1 VPRFQAGEFL
11 VSTPSLDLVEIGAG
25 GGSIAWIDKSGL
37 LKVGPQSAGADP
49 GPACYGAGGREP
61 TVTDADLLL
70 GYLDADFFLGGRM
83 RLDVDAARRAV
94 EERVARPMGLGL
106 TEAAWGIHRVVN
118 ENMAAAARVHGIER
132 GKDLRGYPLF
142 AFGGAGPVHAWQ
154 VGRILRVPRVLVPYG
169 AGALSAYGLLA
180 APLAFDFV
188 RTAPQRLTAA
198 DWAQINRLFEEM
210 ESEGRAIVRGAGV
223 ADVDVTV
230 RRSAEMRYLGQGHE
244 VDVPIPTGPLGP
256 DSLTTI
262 TASFEAAYRLLYS
275 RTPQGVP
282 LEALNWRAV
291 VSGPPPDL
299 TISGGPEHGAPAA
312 PAPKKT
318 RAAYFP
324 EATGYVDTP
333 VYDRYAL
340 GPGARLV
347 GPAIVEEREST
358 TVVGPGATISVD
370 AHRTLIAGP
379 AAAEAR

>member
-1 VPRFQAGEFL
+1 VVEL
-11 VSTPSLDLVEIGAG
+11 IEIGAG
-25 GGSIAWIDKSGL
+25 GGSIARVDRMGL
-37 LKVGPQSAGADP
+37 LKVGPDSAGADP
-49 GPACYGAGGREP
+49 GPACYGLGGREP
-61 TVTDADLLL
+61 TVTDADLIL

-83 RLDVDAARRAV
+83 RLDVEAARRV
-94 EERVARPMGLGL
+94 IEERVARPMGLEF

-118 ENMAAAARVHGIER
+118 ENMAGAARVHGIER

-154 VGRILRVPRVLVPYG
+154 VGQILRVPRVLVPFG

-188 RTAPQRLTAA
+188 RTAPQRMAAA
-198 DWAQINRLFEEM
+198 DWTQVNRLFEEM
-210 ESEGRAIVRGAGV
+210 ESEGRRIVRGAGV
-223 ADVDVTV
+223 ADQDVTT

-244 VDVPIPTGPLGP
+244 VDVEIPAGPLGP
-256 DSLTTI
+256 GSLAAI

-282 LEALNWRAV
+282 LEALNWRTV
-291 VSGPPPDL
+291 VSGPRPEL
-299 TISGGPEHGAPAA
+299 TIAGGTPSGSAA
-312 PAPKKT
+312 PPNPKKH

-324 EATGYVDTP
+324 EARGYVETP

-340 GPGARLV
+340 GEGARLA

-358 TVVGPGATISVD
+358 TVIGPGAAITVD
-370 AHRTLIAGP
+370 AQRTLIAEA